1 MNTDEIL
8 TKEQIEAIRIVAE
21 SIYRIMEIIEKVWQ
35 SISDMFREIIN
46 SKEFRRFIVWLK
58 GIDQDG
64 SVEEQMRRFRTRAC
78 EG

>member
-8 TKEQIEAIRIVAE
+8 TKEQIEAIRIVAK

-46 SKEFRRFIVWLK
+46 SKEFRRFIEWLK
-58 GIDQDG
+58 GIDRDG
-64 SVEEQMRRFRTRAC
+64 SVEEQMKRFRTRVC

>member
-8 TKEQIEAIRIVAE
+8 TKEQIEAIRIVTE
-21 SIYRIMEIIEKVWQ
+21 SICRIMEIIEKVWQ

-46 SKEFRRFIVWLK
+46 SKEFRRFIEWLK
-58 GIDQDG
+58 GIDRDG
-64 SVEEQMRRFRTRAC
+64 SVEEQMKRFRTRVC